1 MMALRIRSKKIAQ
14 KARVSAENKAVL
26 QRLENYLNSNSEK
39 PVKFLISFWK
49 DQGTSFT
56 YKELRETI
64 IAGEMS
70 SEELEAWQQDYSK
83 LVADKMRPMWLEAIS
98 NGISGQPIFDEIP
111 KGFQVDTGIRNVVDW
126 ITDRGAQFVT
136 SSTEEQKK
144 AIQAMLLKKTTDK
157 YSVDELARVIR
168 PCIGLTEGQA
178 KANLRY
184 YENLKET
191 LARDHPRMK
200 KESIEKKARE
210 AQIKYAAKQHRER
223 AYTIAHTEM
232 AFAFAKGADAGIRQ
246 AQSEGLIGVCQKE
259 WITSGTDR
267 VCQRCNSLNGVK
279 LDMDEEFDIP
289 GKNLFQG
296 YKLTPPAHPRCMCA
310 VKYVEVD

>member
-1 MMALRIRSKKIAQ
+1 M
-14 KARVSAENKAVL
+14 
-26 QRLENYLNSNSEK
+26 
-39 PVKFLISFWK
+39 
-49 DQGTSFT
+49 
-56 YKELRETI
+56 
-64 IAGEMS
+64 
-70 SEELEAWQQDYSK
+70 
-83 LVADKMRPMWLEAIS
+83 
-98 NGISGQPIFDEIP
+98 
-111 KGFQVDTGIRNVVDW
+111 
-126 ITDRGAQFVT
+126 T

-246 AQSEGLIGVCQKE
+246 AQSEGLIGVCQK
-259 WITSGTDR
+259 SG
-267 VCQRCNSLNGVK
+267 S
-279 LDMDEEFDIP
+279 
-289 GKNLFQG
+289 
-296 YKLTPPAHPRCMCA
+296 HP
-310 VKYVEVD
+310 VQTEYVRDATR